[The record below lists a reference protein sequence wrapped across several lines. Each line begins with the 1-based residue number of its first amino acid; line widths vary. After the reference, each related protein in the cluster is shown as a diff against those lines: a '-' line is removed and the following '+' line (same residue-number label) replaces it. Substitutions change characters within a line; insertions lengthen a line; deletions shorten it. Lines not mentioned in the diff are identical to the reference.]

1 MKRKLL
7 WMLPGFVLRM
17 IAAKGQYNGGESA
30 LGVRAGGAT
39 GVSYKYFQSKTVAWE
54 GLVNYSFDD
63 HIKGVVATGL
73 LEKQAPLVG
82 NKFSAQVGI
91 GPSYIFKDS
100 RLGAAGTLGFD
111 WRVSLVDLSLDWS
124 PAYYFANDDH
134 FSGSNVGVG
143 ARYILNHRRKVR
155 EKEEYRPAPMKRE
168 PGKNAQPVQQD

>member
-39 GVSYKYFQSKTVAWE
+39 GVSYKYFQSKTFAWE
-54 GLVNYSFDD
+54 GLVSYNFDD

-91 GPSYIFKDS
+91 GPSYIFKES

-111 WRVSLVDLSLDWS
+111 WRVSLVDLSLDWT
-124 PAYYFANDDH
+124 PAYYFTADDH
-134 FSGSNVGVG
+134 FSGTNVGVG
-143 ARYILNHRRKVR
+143 VRYILNHRRGNR
-155 EKEEYRPAPMKRE
+155 RGQEPRHAPVERE
-168 PGKNAQPVQQD
+168 PGTGSGSRP